1 MMRFRSQTIVTAL
14 LLGLIAQPS
23 FAENN
28 LIPSMER
35 DYDICPDRP
44 LEPEWM
50 QQIPLRDAY
59 QRVLV
64 QDIYRAQ
71 SMERIVATGECACAI
86 RFPVWDEAVTTF
98 HDNYADAERW
108 GMLEASDTYNRRAND
123 LRPEAM
129 AICEAAGNW

>member
-23 FAENN
+23 LAENN

-35 DYDICPDRP
+35 DYDICPNRP

-50 QQIPLRDAY
+50 QQIPLRETY

-71 SMERIVATGECACAI
+71 NMERVVATGKCTCAI
-86 RFPVWDEAVTTF
+86 RFPAWDEAVSTF
-98 HDNYADAERW
+98 HDNYADVERW
-108 GMLEASDTYNRRAND
+108 DMLEASDTYNRRAND
-123 LRPEAM
+123 LRLEAM
-129 AICEAAGNW
+129 TICEASGNW

>member
-1 MMRFRSQTIVTAL
+1 MGFTTHIIVTAV

-23 FAENN
+23 SAEND

-35 DYDICPDRP
+35 VYHICPDRP

-50 QQIPLRDAY
+50 QQIPLREAY

-71 SMERIVATGECACAI
+71 SMESIVATGECACAI
-86 RFPVWDEAVTTF
+86 RFPAWDEAVTTF
-98 HDNYADAERW
+98 YDNYADAERW
-108 GMLEASDTYNRRAND
+108 EMLDASDTYNRRAND
-123 LRPEAM
+123 LRPEAK

>member
-1 MMRFRSQTIVTAL
+1 MMRFKPHIIITAM
-14 LLGLIAQPS
+14 LLGFIAQPS
-23 FAENN
+23 SAENN

-44 LEPEWM
+44 PEPEWM

-71 SMERIVATGECACAI
+71 NVERIVATGDCACAI
-86 RFPVWDEAVTTF
+86 RFPVWDEAVATF
-98 HDNYADAERW
+98 HDHYSDAERW
-108 GMLEASDTYNRRAND
+108 DMLEASDTYNRRAND
-123 LRPEAM
+123 LRLEAM

>member
-1 MMRFRSQTIVTAL
+1 MMRFRSHTIVTAL

-23 FAENN
+23 LAEND
-28 LIPSMER
+28 LIPSLER

-50 QQIPLRDAY
+50 QQIPLREAF

-71 SMERIVATGECACAI
+71 SMERIVAMGECTCAI
-86 RFPVWDEAVTTF
+86 RFLAWDEAVTTF
-98 HDNYADAERW
+98 HDNYSDAERW
-108 GMLEASDTYNRRAND
+108 EMLEASDIYNRHAND
-123 LRPEAM
+123 LRLDAK

>member
-1 MMRFRSQTIVTAL
+1 MMRIGPQTIVTAA
-14 LLGLIAQPS
+14 LLGLTTQTS
-23 FAENN
+23 LAEKN

-35 DYDICPDRP
+35 DYNICPDRP
-44 LEPEWM
+44 PEPVWM
-50 QQIPLRDAY
+50 QQIPLREAY
-59 QRVLV
+59 QRVLI

-71 SMERIVATGECACAI
+71 NMEGIVATGECACAI
-86 RFPVWDEAVTTF
+86 RFPAWDEAVGTF

-108 GMLEASDTYNRRAND
+108 DMLEASDTYNRRAND